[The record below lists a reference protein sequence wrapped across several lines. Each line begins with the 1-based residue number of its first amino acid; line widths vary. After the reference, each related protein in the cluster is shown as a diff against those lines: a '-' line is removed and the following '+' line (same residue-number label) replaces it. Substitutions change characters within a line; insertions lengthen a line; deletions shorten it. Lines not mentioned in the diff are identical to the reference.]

1 MIPFLNAQ
9 SGDWVNVQVLK
20 AKSGDKIYAKLD
32 TWEPDP
38 AKVHADGTQQ
48 VRNTLATK
56 AEETFADD
64 IPF

>member
-9 SGDWVNVQVLK
+9 SGDWVNLQVLK

-38 AKVHADGTQQ
+38 AKVHADGVQQ
-48 VRNTLATK
+48 ARQAVATP
-56 AEETFADD
+56 AEQFDD